1 MSEAPQPQAILRGRV
16 LALLRWLAAIALLAL
31 LFHFIPFVPLKTALS
46 KVPPASLLAVL
57 LLYVLALLI
66 ATLKWHM
73 IVGAA
78 GAALP
83 LAASA
88 QCFASG
94 LFGDLFLPSVIG
106 GDLARL
112 AVGISRSPRPAAMV
126 TGNVADRLLD
136 ASAQLSLVSLGFV
149 LLPSALPAELEV
161 PARKILLLS
170 AAGGLFLLA
179 LLLLLHR
186 PLLRGRSRRFR
197 RRLAAV
203 RHASGSVARRPRLL
217 LAGFLLG
224 LLIQSSYILL
234 TFYLSGLCGLALP
247 LRVWFFAWPLAK
259 FAALLPVTQGGIGV
273 RETAF
278 LLLLVPFGASAAA
291 VLATGIVWEG
301 VIIAGG
307 LFAGLC
313 AFTLKTLGPGPRRR

>member
-1 MSEAPQPQAILRGRV
+1 MSEPTQPRTILHGGV
-16 LALLRWLAAIALLAL
+16 PALLRWLVAIALLAL
-31 LFHFIPFVPLKTALS
+31 LFHFIPFAPLKTALS
-46 KVPPASLLAVL
+46 RVPLSRLLAVL
-57 LLYVLALLI
+57 LLYVLALLA

-83 LAASA
+83 LATSA

-106 GDLARL
+106 GDIARL
-112 AVGISRSPRPAAMV
+112 AVGISRSPRPAAVV

-136 ASAQLSLVSLGFV
+136 ASAQLSLVLLGFV
-149 LLPSALPAELEV
+149 LLPSALPAALEI
-161 PARKILLLS
+161 PARKFLFFS
-170 AAGGLFLLA
+170 ASGGLFLLA
-179 LLLLLHR
+179 LLLLLRR
-186 PLLRGRSRRFR
+186 PLFGGRSRRFR
-197 RRLAAV
+197 RRLAGV
-203 RHASGSVARRPRLL
+203 RHALGSVARRPLL
-217 LAGFLLG
+217 LVAGFLGG
-224 LLIQSSYILL
+224 LAIQSSYILL

-247 LRVWFFAWPLAK
+247 LGVWFFAWPLAK
-259 FAALLPVTQGGIGV
+259 FAALLPITQGGIGV

-278 LLLLVPFGASAAA
+278 LLLLVPFGASAPA

-307 LFAGLC
+307 LFAGLS
-313 AFTLKTLGPGPRRR
+313 AFLLKTLEPDR